1 MSDFSYTRR
10 MKGVPVLM
18 NGSRDWANV
27 VRDRRAD
34 LGLTQEDLARRIGRA
49 RQWVV
54 RFESG
59 HAGSAS
65 LDSVIALLNAL
76 DLYAEVN
83 VADDDADPMFVDVV
97 DPWES

>member
-1 MSDFSYTRR
+1 M
-10 MKGVPVLM
+10 LM

-27 VRDRRAD
+27 VRDRRVE
-34 LGLTQEDLARRIGRA
+34 LGLSQEDVARRIGRA

-76 DLYAEVN
+76 DLYAAVDI
-83 VADDDADPMFVDVV
+83 ADEDPGPMLMDVV
-97 DPWES
+97 DPWER